1 MMSYLHATLHASFID
16 MNDKSNAET
25 HFIRKPSCDLFKLA
39 VYLCL
44 HIFIPVCNV
53 YFYISYS
60 MIEYVLF
67 FIEITY
73 KLRL

>member
-1 MMSYLHATLHASFID
+1 MMSYQHATLHASFIG

-44 HIFIPVCNV
+44 NIFIPVCNV
-53 YFYISYS
+53 YLQISYDFAKKDDFAN
-60 MIEYVLF
+60 L
-67 FIEITY
+67 
-73 KLRL
+73 

>member
-53 YFYISYS
+53 YLQISYDFAK
-60 MIEYVLF
+60 EDDFANL
-67 FIEITY
+67 
-73 KLRL
+73 

>member
-1 MMSYLHATLHASFID
+1 MMSYQHATLHASFID

-53 YFYISYS
+53 YLQISYDFAKKDDFAN
-60 MIEYVLF
+60 L
-67 FIEITY
+67 
-73 KLRL
+73 